1 MLFHHLFEIE
11 TDLFKGTAP
20 RPDALN
26 DLIGGDELAAWL
38 HERLSA
44 NEIACGSVHA
54 EDHGWDFEIH
64 SEDRRYRIVCSCEYE
79 EEGRP
84 AREHFIQVAQVKGAA
99 VVPDPVL
106 AAVRGVLMAA
116 TDIEVTG
123 DQPKR

>member
-11 TDLFKGTAP
+11 AGLFKGTAP
-20 RPDALN
+20 RPDAVN
-26 DLIGGDELAAWL
+26 DLIGGDESAAWL

-44 NEIACGSVHA
+44 KEIACGSVHA
-54 EDHGWDFEIH
+54 EDHGWDFEIQ
-64 SEDRRYRIVCSCEYE
+64 SGDRRYRIVCSCEFE
-79 EEGRP
+79 DEGIS

-106 AAVRGVLMAA
+106 AAVRGALMSAA
-116 TDIEVTG
+116 DIEVTG